1 MVFTIAEK
9 LLFHGTIY
17 RYEDFTA
24 DFSNP
29 NTPLRLRVVDV
40 GKDKLRHD
48 QTFWSKLTEHT
59 IGGELGTNKILIKPG
74 DWFTINEPATDRQ
87 E

>member
-1 MVFTIAEK
+1 
-9 LLFHGTIY
+9 
-17 RYEDFTA
+17 
-24 DFSNP
+24 
-29 NTPLRLRVVDV
+29 VVDV

-59 IGGELGTNKILIKPG
+59 IGGELGTDKILIKPG